1 VHSVIFTNQIKAML
15 IIYKYER
22 RNYGMFQY
30 KCTIFRENKITGLKP
45 ADSARLLFTGFSSL

>member
-1 VHSVIFTNQIKAML
+1 ML